1 MRRVVAASGE
11 GVPADGESLGFLGFM
26 DDELLAL
33 ELQELSEADFD
44 LSLTVFDP
52 GEIDAVHK
60 RRSIP
65 GVGLKLPRKTD
76 ADITLNAPQLPR
88 LRKCL
93 GLIALNETLKVA
105 PDRRT

>member
-1 MRRVVAASGE
+1 VRPISTC
-11 GVPADGESLGFLGFM
+11 P
-26 DDELLAL
+26 
-33 ELQELSEADFD
+33 
-44 LSLTVFDP
+44 LTGFDP

-93 GLIALNETLKVA
+93 GLIALNETLRVTR
-105 PDRRT
+105 DRRA

>member
-1 MRRVVAASGE
+1 VRPISTC
-11 GVPADGESLGFLGFM
+11 P
-26 DDELLAL
+26 
-33 ELQELSEADFD
+33 
-44 LSLTVFDP
+44 LTGFDP
-52 GEIDAVHK
+52 GQIDAVHK

-93 GLIALNETLKVA
+93 GLIALNETLRVTR
-105 PDRRT
+105 DRRA